1 MREPHKT
8 RKPDK
13 TSKDVRI
20 PMIHVV
26 PPQDYISSDGFWG
39 EERLRPAD
47 LPGSWSF
54 PESTLRLGGG
64 WERDRMVKQL
74 P

>member
-8 RKPDK
+8 QKPDK

-20 PMIHVV
+20 PTIHVV
-26 PPQDYISSDGFWG
+26 PPQDYISSGGFWG

-47 LPGSWSF
+47 LPGSWAGKAGAFLS
-54 PESTLRLGGG
+54 RHQG
-64 WERDRMVKQL
+64 WVGAGRGTV
-74 P
+74 